1 MTHLSH
7 QGHVPTRGGTLPGWA
22 LLLFFAWSLILC
34 KVPSVGVWPG
44 PSYLASG
51 LPMCNAHGLISQ
63 SLCKNK
69 SKEGDE
75 IHLQLT
81 RHLFSSK
88 YIWVLNSNAGSDSG
102 TDPDLWRV
110 SIWGS

>member
-1 MTHLSH
+1 MTHRSH
-7 QGHVPTRGGTLPGWA
+7 QGHVPTEEAPSRDGPSC
-22 LLLFFAWSLILC
+22 FFARSLVLC

-51 LPMCNAHGLISQ
+51 LPMCNAHGHYPQGLIPQ
-63 SLCKNK
+63 SLCENK

-102 TDPDLWRV
+102 TDPDL
-110 SIWGS
+110 